1 MEKLRIEQ
9 KGLYEIEVNDKG
21 ETIVFDTLDLDLPFK
36 FNDAFIQANKALEEF
51 KTKYDKIR
59 HKKSKEYGVI
69 TTNDEE
75 IRKLKDETFKKLR
88 NALDCFLGEGGCQ
101 KIFGDRNYPSMI
113 NDLLEALQPHLE
125 KLDLSYESTS
135 ERVKE
140 KYGKNDGE
148 VMK

>member
-51 KTKYDKIR
+51 KTKYDKIC

-125 KLDLSYESTS
+125 KLDLSYESTGKRI
-135 ERVKE
+135 EE
-140 KYGKNDGE
+140 KYGNDDGE

>member
-36 FNDAFIQANKALEEF
+36 FNDAFIQANKALEDF
-51 KTKYDKIR
+51 KTTYDKIR

-125 KLDLSYESTS
+125 KLDLSYENTS
-135 ERVKE
+135 ERIKE
-140 KYGKNDGE
+140 KYGNDDGE

>member
-9 KGLYEIEVNDKG
+9 KGLYEIEVNDNG
-21 ETIVFDTLDLDLPFK
+21 DTIVFDTLDLDLPFK
-36 FNDAFIQANKALEEF
+36 FNDAFIQAN
-51 KTKYDKIR
+51 KIR

-135 ERVKE
+135 ERIKE
-140 KYGKNDGE
+140 KYGNDDGE

>member
-51 KTKYDKIR
+51 KTQYDKIR

-101 KIFGDRNYPSMI
+101 KIFGDRNYPAMI

-135 ERVKE
+135 ERIKE
-140 KYGKNDGE
+140 KYGNDDGE

>member
-36 FNDAFIQANKALEEF
+36 FNDAFIQANQALEEF

-59 HKKSKEYGVI
+59 HKKNKEYGVI

-75 IRKLKDETFKKLR
+75 VRKLKDETFKKLR

-101 KIFGDRNYPSMI
+101 KIFGDRNYPQMI
-113 NDLLEALQPHLE
+113 NDLLEALKPHLD
-125 KLDLSYESTS
+125 KLDLSYESTGQ
-135 ERVKE
+135 RVKD
-140 KYGKNDGE
+140 KYGNDDSD

>member
-36 FNDAFIQANKALEEF
+36 FNDAFIQANNALDEF

-75 IRKLKDETFKKLR
+75 IRKLKDETFVKLR
-88 NALDCFLGEGGCQ
+88 SALDCFLGKGGCQ
-101 KIFGDRNYPSMI
+101 KIFGDRNYPTMI
-113 NDLLEALQPHLE
+113 EDLLEALQPHLE
-125 KLDLSYESTS
+125 KLDLSYESTTN
-135 ERVKE
+135 KIKA
-140 KYGKNDGE
+140 KYGNDDSD

>member
-36 FNDAFIQANKALEEF
+36 FNDAFIQANQALEEF
-51 KTKYDKIR
+51 KNKYDKIR

-88 NALDCFLGEGGCQ
+88 TALDCFLGEGGCQ

-113 NDLLEALQPHLE
+113 NDLLEALQPHLD

-135 ERVKE
+135 KRIEE
-140 KYGKNDGE
+140 KYGNDDGD

>member
-36 FNDAFIQANKALEEF
+36 FNDAFIQANQALEEF
-51 KTKYDKIR
+51 KTKYNKIR

-75 IRKLKDETFKKLR
+75 VRKLKDETFKKLR
-88 NALDCFLGEGGCQ
+88 SALDCFLGEGGCQ

-125 KLDLSYESTS
+125 KLDLSYESAGK
-135 ERVKE
+135 RIAE
-140 KYGKNDGE
+140 KYGNDDSD